1 MPQTVLA
8 FLAMMIVT
16 MLSLN
21 QQQSMLLAYELMLN
35 DEMEFMASA
44 VALRSIEYISQRDFD
59 NAVAGGATVANP
71 SELQD
76 LPFVQNNFCRLQGAL
91 FSNPCIDID
100 DFHGMTVDTV
110 AFSARADSF
119 AFAIRAEVQYV
130 DDAINPDSSVTYET
144 YAKLISVEA
153 QDVMG
158 IMLQPIRITRLV
170 VCEPADGCL

>member
-44 VALRSIEYISQRDFD
+44 VALRSIEYISQREFD
-59 NAVAGGATVANP
+59 NAVSGTATVSNP

-76 LPFVQNNFCRLQGAL
+76 LPFVAGNDCLLQGVDL
-91 FSNPCIDID
+91 TCLDMD
-100 DFHGMTVDTV
+100 DYHGMVVDTMS
-110 AFSARADSF
+110 FSGRDDTFEF
-119 AFAIRAEVQYV
+119 AVTAEVFYV
-130 DDAINPDSSVTYET
+130 DDTVNPDSSVTYET
-144 YAKLISVEA
+144 YAKLIAVEA

-158 IMLQPIRITRLV
+158 IMLKPIRITRLV

>member
-1 MPQTVLA
+1 
-8 FLAMMIVT
+8 
-16 MLSLN
+16 
-21 QQQSMLLAYELMLN
+21 MLLAYELMLN

-59 NAVAGGATVANP
+59 NAVAGTATVSNP

-76 LPFVQNNFCRLQGAL
+76 LPFVQNNNCPLRGAP
-91 FSNPCIDID
+91 FPCLDID
-100 DFHGMTVDTV
+100 DYHGMTVDTV
-110 AFSARADSF
+110 AFRARADSF

-130 DDAINPDSSVTYET
+130 DDAVNPDSSVTYET

-158 IMLQPIRITRLV
+158 IMLKPIRITRLV